1 MQFDPESYPV
11 ADYKFNATSTLGI
24 IAREYEVTQLVQ
36 LLQTMQQDSPLYAT
50 LVQSIIDNMNL
61 SNREELLA
69 AMQQAMQPNPE
80 AQQMAMAAQQ
90 AQIAFQQSQTAALSS
105 QAEESSARAV
115 KLAIE
120 ANTIPQELEIDL
132 INAVTKNLKEGNAED
147 KEFERRMKVAQ
158 TLLKERE
165 IKSKENAN
173 EPRTG
178 NANQAGGE
186 PTPTPMGPLRSVGA
200 EDLL

>member
-1 MQFDPESYPV
+1 
-11 ADYKFNATSTLGI
+11 
-24 IAREYEVTQLVQ
+24 
-36 LLQTMQQDSPLYAT
+36 MQQDSPLYAT

-178 NANQAGGE
+178 NANQTGGE

>member
-1 MQFDPESYPV
+1 
-11 ADYKFNATSTLGI
+11 
-24 IAREYEVTQLVQ
+24 
-36 LLQTMQQDSPLYAT
+36 MQQDSPLYAT

-186 PTPTPMGPLRSVGA
+186 PIPTPMEPLRSVGA